1 MSDSAPLD
9 SGLLAPVRAGVAAAA
24 ATGDEAWLRAM
35 LDAEAALVRAQATLG
50 VAPREAAETITR
62 IAETG
67 EFDVVDLARR
77 ARGAANPVVAV
88 VSALGAAVK
97 AADPAA
103 AQYVHRGSTSQDIL
117 DTAAMLVVS
126 RTGALILADLD
137 RVESAALRLAAAHRD
152 TAMAGRTLGAHAVP
166 VTFGLKAA
174 GWATAVHQASSRL
187 RALLTGL
194 PVQLGGAAGTMAG
207 YLESAAVESG
217 GELDAGAYARAL
229 TAEFARETGLSAPLL
244 PWHTNRIPIADSGFT
259 LAMIT
264 GVLGKLALDV
274 QTLSRTEI
282 AEVAEPVAEGRGVSS
297 AMPHKRNP
305 ALATLIRAAA
315 TQTPGL
321 AATLASCLLAEDERP
336 AGAWHA
342 EWHPLRD
349 LLRLTAGAAETAAEL
364 TEGLTVHA
372 DRMRANLTMTH
383 GLIVSERLSAT
394 LVPLLGRT
402 EAAAA
407 IRAAAMTAHTTATP
421 LHDVLA
427 TDPAVTAH
435 LTPESLAELT
445 APDGYLGAAQ
455 TLVDGTVA
463 ALGRP
468 AALASPEVDPLK
480 PPEVVK

>member
-1 MSDSAPLD
+1 MFDSASPD
-9 SGLLAPVRAGVAAAA
+9 TGLLAPVWAGVAAAA
-24 ATGDEAWLRAM
+24 ATDDNAWLRAM
-35 LDAEAALVRAQATLG
+35 LRAEAALVRAQATLG
-50 VAPREAAETITR
+50 VAPRDAAETITR

-67 EFDVVDLARR
+67 EFDVADLARR

-88 VSALGAAVK
+88 VGALGEAVR
-97 AADPAA
+97 AVDPTA

-126 RTGALILADLD
+126 RAGDLIRADLD
-137 RVESAALRLAAAHRD
+137 RVEAAALRLAAAHRD
-152 TAMAGRTLGAHAVP
+152 TLMAGRTLGAHAVP

-174 GWATAVHQASSRL
+174 GWAVAAHDASSRL
-187 RALLTGL
+187 ATLLAGL

-217 GELDAGAYARAL
+217 GEVDGDYARKL
-229 TAEFARETGLSAPLL
+229 TTRFAEETGLSAPLL
-244 PWHTNRIPIADSGFT
+244 PWHTNRIPIVDSGFT

-264 GVLGKLALDV
+264 GVLGKLAMDV
-274 QTLSRTEI
+274 QVLSRTEI
-282 AEVAEPVAEGRGVSS
+282 AEVTEPVAEGRGVSS

-342 EWHPLRD
+342 EWHPLRE
-349 LLRLTAGAAETAAEL
+349 LLRLSAGAAETAAEL
-364 TEGLTVHA
+364 VEGLTVHTG
-372 DRMRANLTMTH
+372 RMRANVDLTH
-383 GLIVSERLSAT
+383 GLIVSERLSAN

-407 IRAAAMTAHTTATP
+407 IRAASLTAHASATP

-427 TDPAVTAH
+427 ADPTVTAH
-435 LTPESLAELT
+435 LSPEQLT
-445 APDGYLGAAQ
+445 GLLAPDGYLGAAGS
-455 TLVDGTVA
+455 LVDGAVA
-463 ALGRP
+463 AL
-468 AALASPEVDPLK
+468 ATPES
-480 PPEVVK
+480 